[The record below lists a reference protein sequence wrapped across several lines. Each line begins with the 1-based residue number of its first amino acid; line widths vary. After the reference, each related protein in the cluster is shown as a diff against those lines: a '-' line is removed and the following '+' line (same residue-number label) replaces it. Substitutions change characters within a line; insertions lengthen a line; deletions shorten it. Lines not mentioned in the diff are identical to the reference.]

1 MAAQEAK
8 YQKVIDWVKENI
20 ENGTFRPGDRLE
32 SENEMSERFGIS
44 RQTIRHATGVLAA
57 MDLVTRVRGSG
68 TYIKEPETDASAGTR
83 EGVPG
88 TAAGDPGRHA
98 EGAARVPTM
107 NIGVVSTF
115 YESYIFPSTLK
126 GIERVLSKNGYTM
139 QVSFTDNRLYRE
151 EAILRT
157 ILEKNTLDGL
167 IVEPAKSALPNP
179 NIRYYRELQERGVPL
194 IFFNSYYQELDAPC
208 VRLDDVGVARKAV
221 SLLIRAGHTRIG
233 GIFKCDDAQGQR
245 RYQGYLE
252 AMLTSGCRPGQDQV
266 LWIDTP
272 EMMDMKVIGDYL
284 FHRMRDCSAVL
295 CYNDQVAFQVVEMAT
310 ERGIRVP
317 EDLSV
322 VGIDDAY
329 LASVSKV
336 PLTSFPHP
344 KEKLG
349 RKTAENLLKMIED
362 PSFDGNCLFDSEP
375 VIRESIAN
383 LPVPREKA
391 VL

>member
-1 MAAQEAK
+1 M
-8 YQKVIDWVKENI
+8 VCSIDSCTNL
-20 ENGTFRPGDRLE
+20 F
-32 SENEMSERFGIS
+32 
-44 RQTIRHATGVLAA
+44 
-57 MDLVTRVRGSG
+57 
-68 TYIKEPETDASAGTR
+68 
-83 EGVPG
+83 
-88 TAAGDPGRHA
+88 GRHIVDVVV
-98 EGAARVPTM
+98 G
-107 NIGVVSTF
+107 IDSDDVSTF
-115 YESYIFPSTLK
+115 YESYIFPNTLK

-221 SLLIRAGHTRIG
+221 SLLIHAGHSRIG

-329 LASVSKV
+329 LAHMEKIRIIHGRGTGALKGAVTRVLQKSRYIK
-336 PLTSFPHP
+336 SFESAPFN
-344 KEKLG
+344 EG
-349 RKTAENLLKMIED
+349 GYGATVAYLK
-362 PSFDGNCLFDSEP
+362 G
-375 VIRESIAN
+375 
-383 LPVPREKA
+383 K
-391 VL
+391 

>member
-1 MAAQEAK
+1 MPERRRIFPQQKRHQLRTDTAAAAFAGK
-8 YQKVIDWVKENI
+8 ISAVLDMILPVFLQKCI
-20 ENGTFRPGDRLE
+20 GLT
-32 SENEMSERFGIS
+32 EMSASEKSSVCGKR
-44 RQTIRHATGVLAA
+44 A
-57 MDLVTRVRGSG
+57 RVR
-68 TYIKEPETDASAGTR
+68 
-83 EGVPG
+83 
-88 TAAGDPGRHA
+88 
-98 EGAARVPTM
+98 
-107 NIGVVSTF
+107 
-115 YESYIFPSTLK
+115 
-126 GIERVLSKNGYTM
+126 
-139 QVSFTDNRLYRE
+139 RL
-151 EAILRT
+151 
-157 ILEKNTLDGL
+157 
-167 IVEPAKSALPNP
+167 
-179 NIRYYRELQERGVPL
+179 
-194 IFFNSYYQELDAPC
+194 
-208 VRLDDVGVARKAV
+208 
-221 SLLIRAGHTRIG
+221 
-233 GIFKCDDAQGQR
+233 
-245 RYQGYLE
+245 
-252 AMLTSGCRPGQDQV
+252 QDQV

-362 PSFDGNCLFDSEP
+362 PSFDGNCLFDAEP
-375 VIRESIAN
+375 VIRESIAD